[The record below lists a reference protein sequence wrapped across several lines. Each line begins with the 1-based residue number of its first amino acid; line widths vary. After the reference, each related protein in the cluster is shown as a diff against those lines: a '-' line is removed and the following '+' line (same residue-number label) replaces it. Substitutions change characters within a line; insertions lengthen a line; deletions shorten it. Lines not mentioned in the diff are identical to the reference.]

1 MNPNTMNTNTMD
13 YKRNGKT
20 WNVNECL
27 KLQREYELLKLSI
40 YEIAK
45 LHQRTPRAIMNRLDK
60 EGFVSYQ
67 DLYTIYPEMIPGTT
81 NGTTNGTCYTNTSN
95 INTSNINT
103 STINNENIQNETLQ
117 EIVSLLD
124 MQKNMTSMQSQID
137 SILSVIGGAYN
148 KAKSRFV

>member
-1 MNPNTMNTNTMD
+1 MNTNTMD

-20 WNVNECL
+20 WTVNECL
-27 KLQREYELLKLSI
+27 KLEREYDLLELSI

-67 DLYTIYPEMIPGTT
+67 DLYTVYPEMIPGTT
-81 NGTTNGTCYTNTSN
+81 NGTGYTNTSN
-95 INTSNINT
+95 NNIN
-103 STINNENIQNETLQ
+103 SENIQNETLQ

-137 SILSVIGGAYN
+137 NILSVINKSYN
-148 KAKSRFV
+148 NAKSRFI

>member
-1 MNPNTMNTNTMD
+1 MNTNTIN

-20 WNVNECL
+20 WTVNECL
-27 KLQREYELLKLSI
+27 KLEREYELLELSI

-81 NGTTNGTCYTNTSN
+81 YTNTSN
-95 INTSNINT
+95 NINT
-103 STINNENIQNETLQ
+103 GTINNENIQNETLQ

-148 KAKSRFV
+148 KAKSRFI